1 MRTRPPM
8 FSARPSSS
16 GPPTATS
23 SGAAPKVPR
32 QSAGP
37 RPPSSS
43 RSGSSSW
50 QGSAVADPTVV
61 TIRPDQS
68 ARAAFAAR
76 AAGSDRLAV
85 VVDDGRVLGVL
96 TGGDIRRAAL
106 RGVAMDSVVGE
117 LVSAAPLLCT
127 PEQSDAEVTEIL
139 RAHRLPA
146 VAVVDADRRLVGVR
160 RMSDLDPAAVAAAVG
175 VLMVGG
181 RGERLRPL
189 TDKLPKPLLRIGGAA
204 IVERLIAS
212 FRAAGVRDVYLTLN
226 YMAEQFEEKLGS
238 GEQHGVQLHFI
249 REPEAMGTA
258 GSLSLL
264 EPPATPLLVSNGDLV
279 TTVDFAAMVDYHRY
293 HGADLTVAGVEYA
306 AEVPYGVLRTA
317 DHHLLHIE
325 EKPTL
330 RQLVS
335 AGMYVVQPEALRYV
349 PRDRPFS
356 MPDLVDAVLRDGRT
370 VTVFPLLERWSD
382 IGTRDEFE
390 RVLFE
395 FAVEEDA

>member
-1 MRTRPPM
+1 
-8 FSARPSSS
+8 
-16 GPPTATS
+16 
-23 SGAAPKVPR
+23 
-32 QSAGP
+32 
-37 RPPSSS
+37 
-43 RSGSSSW
+43 
-50 QGSAVADPTVV
+50 VADAAVV
-61 TIRPDQS
+61 TIRPDQTVKEGFE
-68 ARAAFAAR
+68 AT

-85 VVDDGRVLGVL
+85 VVDDARVLGVL
-96 TGGDIRRAAL
+96 TDGDIRRAAM
-106 RGVAMDSVVGE
+106 RGVAMDSVVGD
-117 LVSAAPLLCT
+117 LLSAAPLLCT
-127 PEQSDAEVTEIL
+127 PDQSDAEVREIL

-146 VAVVDADRRLVGVR
+146 VAVVDEDRRLVGVR
-160 RMSDLDPAAVAAAVG
+160 RMSELDPEAVAAAVG

-226 YMAEQFEEKLGS
+226 YMAEQFEEKLGT
-238 GEQHGVQLHFI
+238 GERHGVRLHFI

-264 EPPATPLLVSNGDLV
+264 EPPPTPLLVSNGDLV
-279 TTVDFAAMVDYHRY
+279 TTVDFGAMVDYHRY

-335 AGMYVVQPEALRYV
+335 AGMYVVQPEVLRYV

-356 MPDLVDAVLRDGRT
+356 MPDLVDAILRDGRT

>member
-1 MRTRPPM
+1 MPPQTS
-8 FSARPSSS
+8 SAPRSSS
-16 GPPTATS
+16 GPAT
-23 SGAAPKVPR
+23 PR
-32 QSAGP
+32 SCSAVLPQRRRSDGRRRLRSWRPGP
-37 RPPSSS
+37 
-43 RSGSSSW
+43 SSW
-50 QGSAVADPTVV
+50 QGSVVADAAVV
-61 TIRPDQS
+61 TIRPDQTVKE
-68 ARAAFAAR
+68 AFAAT

-85 VVDDGRVLGVL
+85 VVDDARVFGVL
-96 TGGDIRRAAL
+96 TDGDIRRAAM
-106 RGVAMDSVVGE
+106 RGVAMDSVVGD
-117 LVSAAPLLCT
+117 LLSAAPLLCT
-127 PEQSDAEVTEIL
+127 PDQSDAEVREIL

-146 VAVVDADRRLVGVR
+146 VAVVDEDRRLVGVR
-160 RMSDLDPAAVAAAVG
+160 RMSELDPEAVAAAVG

-226 YMAEQFEEKLGS
+226 YMAEQFEEKLGT
-238 GEQHGVQLHFI
+238 GERHGVRLHFI

-264 EPPATPLLVSNGDLV
+264 EPPATPLLVSHGDLV
-279 TTVDFAAMVDYHRY
+279 TTLDFAAMVDYHRY

-306 AEVPYGVLRTA
+306 AQVPYGVLRTA

>member
-1 MRTRPPM
+1 MD
-8 FSARPSSS
+8 
-16 GPPTATS
+16 
-23 SGAAPKVPR
+23 
-32 QSAGP
+32 
-37 RPPSSS
+37 
-43 RSGSSSW
+43 
-50 QGSAVADPTVV
+50 SAV
-61 TIRPDQS
+61 
-68 ARAAFAAR
+68 
-76 AAGSDRLAV
+76 
-85 VVDDGRVLGVL
+85 
-96 TGGDIRRAAL
+96 GDL
-106 RGVAMDSVVGE
+106 
-117 LVSAAPLLCT
+117 LSAAPLLCT
-127 PEQSDAEVTEIL
+127 PDQTDDEVREIL

-160 RMSDLDPAAVAAAVG
+160 RMADLDPEAVAAAVG

-189 TDKLPKPLLRIGGAA
+189 TDKLPKPLLRIGGPA

-226 YMAEQFEEKLGS
+226 YMAEQFEEKLGT
-238 GEQHGVQLHFI
+238 GEQYGVRLHYI

-264 EPPATPLLVSNGDLV
+264 EPPSTPLLVSNGDLV
-279 TTVDFAAMVDYHRY
+279 TTVDFAAMVDFHRF
-293 HGADLTVAGVEYA
+293 HGADITVAGVEYA
-306 AEVPYGVLRTA
+306 AQVPYGVLRCA

-335 AGMYVVQPEALRYV
+335 AGMYVVQPEVLRYV
-349 PRDRPFS
+349 PPDRPFG
-356 MPDLVDAVLRDGRT
+356 MPDLVDAVLHDGRT

-382 IGTRDEFE
+382 IGTREEFE

-395 FAVEEDA
+395 FAVEEDG